1 MRWLRLV
8 CAFGMLALADGE
20 CDLASSGVVR
30 TLTRNGAELPSL
42 ILEANP
48 WNSHRVVTEVA
59 KILLSRKMGYTVTVK
74 DQPTVTTLNS
84 RLSSGESMV
93 NMEVWPDSMK
103 GGSVYETQVVGDN
116 GLVGQK
122 GIYVSKTTSTNYW
135 SSNGDI
141 LDHYRS
147 FTCGTD
153 CTEADTMIGR
163 LQSDGLYAAADSTVT
178 SNKYTNYQLS
188 DSSGNVLPTCSG
200 GTSTCQKA
208 GWFYPPQCLPTC
220 DTNPSSCTCATVLGY
235 KVDDKN
241 ATQILQNQVAQLGM
255 KMSIVWVGDNQ
266 KTLVDSQ
273 TSANKPVL
281 FYGWQPDNRYTGSAF
296 SRVHLPNCQQ
306 MATDGTCDFPKQQLK
321 ILAWPELETV
331 AQPAYEFLEKMSLS
345 NADIQSIFAAAPNN
359 GATAADLEA
368 GACTWA
374 KANTQTTAS
383 WIPPPPS
390 CSQDDYIHSVSA
402 CDGDDR
408 TVSFAW
414 KYPSE
419 SDASKPANCVL
430 NGAITGLPQPFSTDC
445 NIVTSDGMFGILG
458 VVVTSLTVVIGLL
471 ALGFIFLYK
480 HHMCFDRTQPMLMA
494 AMICGCL
501 LLQLPGYLLTEELS
515 KFKCAAADF
524 LTQVCVDF
532 IIGCYIVKAQ
542 HYTRSYTKTIQTD
555 MKSGAS
561 DDIHKKIHS
570 EAAKKKEKV
579 DANKTA
585 VLTADGRLV
594 KEADLDA
601 KEVRRQTIRVAQ
613 WCGIEIAIFLLRVFF
628 EPMKPMTEFYKEEI
642 PGTTQSVQLDYI
654 LCDSDGGSA
663 LYVLSWVYSA
673 VLLAMAMYETLRA
686 EKTGLVP
693 DRYNMHALYNIL
705 LWAFVSV
712 FYWTFG
718 DRSPGNVYSVNCT
731 SQILGGGVCIFL
743 LVGPRVQNWRY
754 GASAK
759 VQVLSSSYMIS
770 FEDLEIIH
778 QIGEG
783 SYGDV
788 LMGRWKQ
795 TKVAIKRLRGQLSDE
810 QMRAFGSEVGT
821 MVELHHPNCVM
832 LMGFC
837 LQPPVLV
844 MEFLGRGS
852 LHQVL
857 HVDKTIF
864 DWTMQIHVLVDC
876 ARGMNFLH
884 THEPKL
890 IHRDLKSPN
899 ILVND
904 NWRCKIADFGLAQLK
919 MANPKDQNDNGLD
932 AIGSLLWCAPEVL
945 NNNPAMAPADV
956 YAFAVIMFE
965 VLYCELP
972 FVNSE
977 LMSVPLKVCNGD
989 RPSTRKTPRA
999 QTAMGEHF
1007 QTVTGLMEQ
1016 CWRAD
1021 PAERPDFSQVLS
1033 TLESTAENLMGKHS
1047 WEQCVV
1053 YPANVKR
1060 SKDDAPKTMIDSM
1073 QEGDLELGFKIG
1085 EGAYGVVFEGIYLN
1099 KKVAVKQLFVDG
1111 VQEDVREEFH
1121 AEVNIMRAME
1131 HPCLV
1136 KLLGVMEKMPKLL
1149 LVTELMLKGSLWDYY
1164 HREKRPTPHSR
1175 HMALVLDQAID
1186 MADGMEYLHDKKIL
1200 HRDLKSQ
1207 NIWLDEN
1214 LKCKIG
1220 DFGMSRLN
1228 TNKTM
1233 TLCGSPLW
1241 CSPEILRSERYSFPA
1256 DVFSFAIILWE
1267 AFHWAE
1273 PYTELTVMEIIVAVT
1288 QRNERP
1294 DISPMVPEGV
1304 QELIRSAWHAQ
1315 PEKRPMMGFLLS
1327 KLQQFRTQVKRNPDL
1342 LGGAGM
1348 Q

>member
-1 MRWLRLV
+1 LYGVMGL
-8 CAFGMLALADGE
+8 ML
-20 CDLASSGVVR
+20 
-30 TLTRNGAELPSL
+30 
-42 ILEANP
+42 
-48 WNSHRVVTEVA
+48 
-59 KILLSRKMGYTVTVK
+59 
-74 DQPTVTTLNS
+74 
-84 RLSSGESMV
+84 
-93 NMEVWPDSMK
+93 
-103 GGSVYETQVVGDN
+103 
-116 GLVGQK
+116 
-122 GIYVSKTTSTNYW
+122 
-135 SSNGDI
+135 
-141 LDHYRS
+141 
-147 FTCGTD
+147 
-153 CTEADTMIGR
+153 
-163 LQSDGLYAAADSTVT
+163 
-178 SNKYTNYQLS
+178 
-188 DSSGNVLPTCSG
+188 
-200 GTSTCQKA
+200 
-208 GWFYPPQCLPTC
+208 
-220 DTNPSSCTCATVLGY
+220 
-235 KVDDKN
+235 
-241 ATQILQNQVAQLGM
+241 
-255 KMSIVWVGDNQ
+255 
-266 KTLVDSQ
+266 
-273 TSANKPVL
+273 
-281 FYGWQPDNRYTGSAF
+281 
-296 SRVHLPNCQQ
+296 
-306 MATDGTCDFPKQQLK
+306 
-321 ILAWPELETV
+321 
-331 AQPAYEFLEKMSLS
+331 
-345 NADIQSIFAAAPNN
+345 
-359 GATAADLEA
+359 
-368 GACTWA
+368 
-374 KANTQTTAS
+374 
-383 WIPPPPS
+383 
-390 CSQDDYIHSVSA
+390 
-402 CDGDDR
+402 
-408 TVSFAW
+408 
-414 KYPSE
+414 
-419 SDASKPANCVL
+419 
-430 NGAITGLPQPFSTDC
+430 
-445 NIVTSDGMFGILG
+445 
-458 VVVTSLTVVIGLL
+458 TSLTVAMGLL
-471 ALGFIFLYK
+471 CLAFILLYRQ
-480 HHMCFDRTQPMLMA
+480 HTCFDRTQPMLMA
-494 AMICGCL
+494 AMVCGCIML
-501 LLQLPGYLLTEELS
+501 LMPGYLQMGQLS
-515 KFKCAAADF
+515 KAKCATADF

-542 HYTRSYTKTIQTD
+542 HYTRSYGSSISQDDKNRND
-555 MKSGAS
+555 G
-561 DDIHKKIHS
+561 DIHKKIHS
-570 EAAKKKEKV
+570 NENNPKKEAPK

-594 KEADLDA
+594 KEADLDSNEI
-601 KEVRRQTIRVAQ
+601 KRQIMKVTR
-613 WCGIEIAIFLLRVFF
+613 WCAIEITIFVLRMWL
-628 EPMKPMTEFYKEEI
+628 EPMKPTVSYYKAELL
-642 PGTTQSVQLDYI
+642 GTGQTVELDYI
-654 LCDSDGGSA
+654 LCDSEGGSA

-673 VLLAMAMYETLRA
+673 VLLAFAMYETLRA

-705 LWAFVSV
+705 LWAFVAV

-718 DRSPGNVYSVNCT
+718 ERTPGNVYSVNCT
-731 SQILGGGVCIFL
+731 SQILGGGLSIAL
-743 LVGPRVQNWRY
+743 LCGPRIRNWRF

-759 VQVLSSSYMIS
+759 VQVLSSSYMIT

-788 LMGRWKQ
+788 LAGRWKH

-810 QMRAFGSEVGT
+810 QMRAFGSEVST

-884 THEPKL
+884 SHDPL
-890 IHRDLKSPN
+890 LMHRDLKSPN

-904 NWRCKIADFGLAQLK
+904 NWRCKIADFGLALLK
-919 MANPKDQNDNGLD
+919 STGQKDKENHGMD

-1007 QTVTGLMEQ
+1007 QTVTSLMEA
-1016 CWRAD
+1016 CWNPD
-1021 PAERPDFSQVLS
+1021 PNERPDFTTVLT
-1033 TLESTAENLMGKHS
+1033 TLENTAEQLMGKHS

-1060 SKDDAPKTMIDSM
+1060 SKDDAPKTIIDCL

-1111 VQEDVREEFH
+1111 VQDDVREEFH

-1164 HREKRPTPHSR
+1164 HREKRPTPHAR
-1175 HMALVLDQAID
+1175 HMALVLEQSID

-1273 PYTELTVMEIIVAVT
+1273 PYTELTVMEIIIAVT

-1294 DISPMVPEGV
+1294 DISPMVPAVV
-1304 QELIRSAWHAQ
+1304 QELIKSAWHAQ
-1315 PEKRPMMGFLLS
+1315 PEKRPLMGYALS
-1327 KLQQFRTQVKRNPDL
+1327 KLQQFRTQVKRNPEL
-1342 LGGAGM
+1342 LSPQAV
-1348 Q
+1348 